1 MYVKQLSLSNFQN
14 IKEFDATFSGNIY
27 LVTGENEIGKSTFLK
42 AITILLTG
50 NRDEVLA
57 SGEKKGFAKAVVGD
71 DKVNYDVELR
81 FTEANPRGT
90 LTIKQKGSEVYS
102 DKISALQ
109 SIFGYQE
116 FDAEEFIRWSDSAEG
131 RRKQVEIVKSLMPNE
146 AQERLIAIDKDI
158 LSLEEKR
165 LQDGRELKVFDG
177 IVKGLEKEV
186 SVADMTTYAEPVVL
200 QKLIDKKTQIV
211 TIAEQYKGVKERME
225 SREKEVA
232 AIPEVIESTIKEL
245 NATVK
250 GIEEELVAIEQ
261 EYLKKKDALNKKALT
276 VNYAANTLIKEKSES
291 KALLETQ
298 IAKAKKYI
306 AETVVP
312 SAEEVQTE
320 IDNAQTH
327 NDKHKKVLEYV
338 EQKKKFDEITKRV
351 ASHQTS
357 IDSLKSEK
365 ETVVKSAKLPIEGL
379 SFSEDGLVLNG
390 LPFAHGK
397 VSTSQEMEV
406 AAKLIIA
413 KNPTTKVFRVAR
425 GESLGQAKFDAL
437 VAFAKKEGFQGFIE
451 QVVRGQNDLQVN
463 EYNEGE

>member
-1 MYVKQLSLSNFQN
+1 MFVKQLSLSNFQN
-14 IKEFDATFSGNIY
+14 IAKFEATFNGNIY
-27 LVTGENEIGKSTFLK
+27 LITGENEIGKSTFLK
-42 AITILLTG
+42 AIAILLTG

-57 SGEKKGFAKAVVGD
+57 TDAEKGFAKAVVGD
-71 DKVNYDVELR
+71 NNVNYEVELR
-81 FTEANPRGT
+81 FTKANPRGT
-90 LTIKQKGSEVYS
+90 LTIKQQGTDIGS
-102 DKISALQ
+102 DRISALQ

-116 FDAEEFIRWSDSAEG
+116 FDAEEFIRWSETAEG

-186 SVADMTTYAEPVVL
+186 SVADMTTYAKPVVL
-200 QKLIDKKTQIV
+200 QELIDKKTQIV

-225 SREKEVA
+225 AREKEVA
-232 AIPEVIESTIKEL
+232 TIPD
-245 NATVK
+245 
-250 GIEEELVAIEQ
+250 AIEKAKSDFKTLEKESQ
-261 EYLKKKDALNKKALT
+261 DEFATLQLEFNKKAEAISKRINDAREA
-276 VNYAANTLIKEKSES
+276 VIILIKEKEDS
-291 KALLETQ
+291 KVLLETQ

-338 EQKKKFDEITKRV
+338 EQKKKFDEITKKV

-365 ETVVKSAKLPIEGL
+365 EAVVKSAKLPIEGL

>member
-1 MYVKQLSLSNFQN
+1 MFVKQLSLSNFQN
-14 IKEFDATFSGNIY
+14 IAKFEATFNGNIY
-27 LVTGENEIGKSTFLK
+27 LITGENEIGKSTFLK
-42 AITILLTG
+42 AIAILLTG

-57 SGEKKGFAKAVVGD
+57 TDAEKGFAKAVVGD
-71 DKVNYDVELR
+71 NNVNYEVELR
-81 FTEANPRGT
+81 FTKANPRGT
-90 LTIKQKGSEVYS
+90 LTIKQQGTDIGS
-102 DKISALQ
+102 DRISALQ

-116 FDAEEFIRWSDSAEG
+116 FDAEEFIRWSETAEG
-131 RRKQVEIVKSLMPNE
+131 RRKQVEIVKSLMPSE

-225 SREKEVA
+225 TRVGELA
-232 AIPEVIESTIKEL
+232 AIPGAIAEVRQVLEETHKELEKELSDLKAEYEKKVEVI
-245 NATVK
+245 
-250 GIEEELVAIEQ
+250 
-261 EYLKKKDALNKKALT
+261 NKKRVLSNETAQI
-276 VNYAANTLIKEKSES
+276 AIKEKEEY
-291 KALLETQ
+291 KILLETQ
-298 IAKAKKYI
+298 ITKAKKYI

-338 EQKKKFDEITKRV
+338 EQKKKFDEITKKV

-365 ETVVKSAKLPIEGL
+365 EAVVKSAKLPIEGL